1 MSASVAMAIL
11 GVLAALGSAFWFGTY
26 LGSLRA
32 RAALLTLPIERATWA
47 ALCRDLHRE
56 NGELR
61 CVYGLPE
68 LERPAAAVP
77 AEPAPGEPGRATMP
91 SVIAPTLEAE
101 VERLRRRLIDEAVA
115 ADAEIRRLRDELTA
129 AKRPAEAAAAP
140 GPPNALARLRT
151 RLGFGCDEVALAL
164 GIPLPDVDTLEHT
177 SFGLLEVDAVE
188 RFVGAVGCRLDVV
201 AVHIDGAAVWL
212 SDERGSS

>member
-1 MSASVAMAIL
+1 MSAGSLVMLAL
-11 GVLAALGSAFWFGTY
+11 GVLAALGAAFWFGTY

-61 CVYGLPE
+61 CVYGPPD
-68 LERPAAAVP
+68 LEGPATVP
-77 AEPAPGEPGRATMP
+77 ST
-91 SVIAPTLEAE
+91 IAPTLEAE

-115 ADAEIRRLRDELTA
+115 ADAEIRQLRDELTA
-129 AKRPAEAAAAP
+129 VKRPTEAADPP

-151 RLGFGCDEVALAL
+151 RLNFGRGEVAQAL
-164 GIPLPDVDTLEHT
+164 GIPLADVDAIERTPLR
-177 SFGLLEVDAVE
+177 LLEVGTVSDYASA
-188 RFVGAVGCRLDVV
+188 FGCRLDVV
-201 AVHIDGAAVWL
+201 AQHIDGAAHWL
-212 SDERGSS
+212 TDDGGAS